1 MNIYARYFD
10 QDILVYSFEELM
22 DFLSSIPEIPINQR
36 LVDDIRQ
43 YVEGDMPYPKRYKIR
58 PRVYFILI
66 KTMAQSMEEFKAHR
80 KDTPSNASVGAPV
93 PMETLMN
100 KKEIKAAQ
108 LAVIRNGWYSGTI
121 IFKRVIQIANT
132 VKFRYQD
139 TTFEAYVQAE
149 SGLDCYNRIIEHL
162 KARPEVDLR
171 SQFPS
176 PRGVNFT
183 FEYIGNTLFE
193 EIDTEI
199 EDIIDMNN
207 SEDAVETEDVD
218 ERGAE

>member
-22 DFLSSIPEIPINQR
+22 DFLSSIPEIPINQH

-80 KDTPSNASVGAPV
+80 KDTPQNAPMEAPV
-93 PMETLMN
+93 PMEALMN
-100 KKEIKAAQ
+100 KKEFKAAQ
-108 LAVIRNGWYSGTI
+108 LAIIRNGWYLGTI

-149 SGLDCYNRIIEHL
+149 SGFDCYNRIIEHL
-162 KARPEVDLR
+162 KARPEIDLR

-183 FEYIGNTLFE
+183 FEYIGDTLFE
-193 EIDTEI
+193 ENDTETENI
-199 EDIIDMNN
+199 ISCEDTAENEVLD
-207 SEDAVETEDVD
+207 DKGTE
-218 ERGAE
+218 